1 LWGSVTPHACSK
13 TCVTSPLQSK
23 PVSGDLPPSWYRAP
37 SVSTA
42 CAVGAADLTLSALGP
57 TAIAGK
63 EEKAAPANNAHR
75 NSSLC
80 SIMAGAWWFCITG
93 RRPAAWCVHLLAAH
107 DMKLI
112 RLALSAVLASV
123 ALESAAQYA
132 LEIIPLRHTTV
143 DQVLPTLRPLLE
155 PGGTLTGQQ
164 SQLIVRASPGN
175 VAEIRR
181 ALEAIDRPSRR
192 LQILVRFDDSA
203 QAARQGIE
211 ASGRIGN
218 RGRDVDVRAR
228 DSRAS
233 REERIDQRVQAL
245 EGSRAYIST
254 GQSRPAMQR
263 QRIQTPAGVVTQDT
277 FVTQEAITG
286 FEVVPRVSGDRVFL
300 DIAPQRQSFD
310 AQGGVQGQRMTTS
323 ASGRLGEWFEL
334 GALVASSSR
343 DERGLAGSRSRS
355 SSESRRVWVKVE
367 EIGN

>member
-1 LWGSVTPHACSK
+1 
-13 TCVTSPLQSK
+13 
-23 PVSGDLPPSWYRAP
+23 
-37 SVSTA
+37 
-42 CAVGAADLTLSALGP
+42 
-57 TAIAGK
+57 
-63 EEKAAPANNAHR
+63 
-75 NSSLC
+75 
-80 SIMAGAWWFCITG
+80 
-93 RRPAAWCVHLLAAH
+93 
-107 DMKLI
+107 MKLI
-112 RLALSAVLASV
+112 RSALFAALASV
-123 ALESAAQYA
+123 ALQSAAQHT

-143 DQVLPTLRPLLE
+143 EQVLPALRPLLE

-164 SQLIVRASPGN
+164 GQLIVRASPGN
-175 VAEIRR
+175 VADLRR

-218 RGRDVDVRAR
+218 RGSDVELRAQ
-228 DSRAS
+228 DSRAN
-233 REERIDQRVQAL
+233 REERVDQHIRVL
-245 EGSRAYIST
+245 EGSRAYISA
-254 GQSRPAMQR
+254 GQSRPVMQR
-263 QRIQTPAGVVTQDT
+263 QIIRTPAGVIAQDT
-277 FVTQEAITG
+277 FAVQEAVTG

-334 GALVASSSR
+334 GAIVASGAG
-343 DERGLAGSRSRS
+343 DDRGLASANRSR